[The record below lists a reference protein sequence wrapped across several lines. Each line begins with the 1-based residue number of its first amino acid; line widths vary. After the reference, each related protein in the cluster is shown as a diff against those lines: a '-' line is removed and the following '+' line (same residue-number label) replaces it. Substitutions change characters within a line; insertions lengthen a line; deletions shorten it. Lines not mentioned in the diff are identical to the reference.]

1 MIRTL
6 ENDQLRVQINDLGA
20 ELTEIYDK
28 TNDRQVLWNADPSYW
43 NRHAPVL
50 FPNVGRYYEN
60 KCLINGNTYHCGQHG
75 FARDMEFT
83 CTESSQTSVTHLV
96 TSSDSTRETYPFD
109 FRLLIT
115 HELSGR
121 DLTVRWTV
129 INEDSQTMYFT
140 IGGHPAFNVPAVP
153 GTSQD
158 QYYLT
163 FNHESEL
170 TCSLL
175 DLSHGTV
182 FEGKTYPLALEHGR
196 CHIKRELFDNDTL
209 VFDNGQVTR
218 AGIAFPDGTPYVEI
232 TCKGFPNFGI
242 WSAPDS
248 PFVCLEPWM
257 GRCDNTGFADELSS
271 KQYINTLAA
280 GETFKQFYTISVK

>member
-140 IGGHPAFNVPAVP
+140 IGGQPLMCLRFRVLPRISIILLLTMNQSLPAVSWTFP
-153 GTSQD
+153 TELYLREKPIRLLWNTDAVISKESFLTTILW
-158 QYYLT
+158 YLT
-163 FNHESEL
+163 
-170 TCSLL
+170 T
-175 DLSHGTV
+175 
-182 FEGKTYPLALEHGR
+182 GR
-196 CHIKRELFDNDTL
+196 
-209 VFDNGQVTR
+209 
-218 AGIAFPDGTPYVEI
+218 
-232 TCKGFPNFGI
+232 
-242 WSAPDS
+242 
-248 PFVCLEPWM
+248 
-257 GRCDNTGFADELSS
+257 
-271 KQYINTLAA
+271 
-280 GETFKQFYTISVK
+280 

>member
-257 GRCDNTGFADELSS
+257 GPVSYTHL
-271 KQYINTLAA
+271 TLP
-280 GETFKQFYTISVK
+280 TTPYV

>member
-1 MIRTL
+1 
-6 ENDQLRVQINDLGA
+6 
-20 ELTEIYDK
+20 
-28 TNDRQVLWNADPSYW
+28 
-43 NRHAPVL
+43 
-50 FPNVGRYYEN
+50 
-60 KCLINGNTYHCGQHG
+60 
-75 FARDMEFT
+75 MEFT

-163 FNHESEL
+163 FNHEQSLPAVSWTFPTEL
-170 TCSLL
+170 YLREKPIRLL
-175 DLSHGTV
+175 WNTDAVISKESFLT
-182 FEGKTYPLALEHGR
+182 TILWYLTTGR
-196 CHIKRELFDNDTL
+196 
-209 VFDNGQVTR
+209 
-218 AGIAFPDGTPYVEI
+218 
-232 TCKGFPNFGI
+232 
-242 WSAPDS
+242 
-248 PFVCLEPWM
+248 
-257 GRCDNTGFADELSS
+257 
-271 KQYINTLAA
+271 
-280 GETFKQFYTISVK
+280 

>member
-140 IGGHPAFNVPAVP
+140 IGGHPALLNVPAVSGVLP
-153 GTSQD
+153 RISIILLLTMNQSLPAVSWTFPTEL
-158 QYYLT
+158 YLR
-163 FNHESEL
+163 
-170 TCSLL
+170 
-175 DLSHGTV
+175 
-182 FEGKTYPLALEHGR
+182 GKTYPLALEHGR
-196 CHIKRELFDNDTL
+196 CHIKRELLTTIL
-209 VFDNGQVTR
+209 WYLT
-218 AGIAFPDGTPYVEI
+218 T
-232 TCKGFPNFGI
+232 
-242 WSAPDS
+242 
-248 PFVCLEPWM
+248 
-257 GRCDNTGFADELSS
+257 GR
-271 KQYINTLAA
+271 
-280 GETFKQFYTISVK
+280 

>member
-1 MIRTL
+1 MRI
-6 ENDQLRVQINDLGA
+6 LR
-20 ELTEIYDK
+20 
-28 TNDRQVLWNADPSYW
+28 P
-43 NRHAPVL
+43 
-50 FPNVGRYYEN
+50 
-60 KCLINGNTYHCGQHG
+60 
-75 FARDMEFT
+75 
-83 CTESSQTSVTHLV
+83 CT
-96 TSSDSTRETYPFD
+96 
-109 FRLLIT
+109 
-115 HELSGR
+115 
-121 DLTVRWTV
+121 
-129 INEDSQTMYFT
+129 FT

-271 KQYINTLAA
+271 KQDINTLAA

>member
-6 ENDQLRVQINDLGA
+6 ENDQLQVQINDLGA

-209 VFDNGQVTR
+209 VFDNGR
-218 AGIAFPDGTPYVEI
+218 
-232 TCKGFPNFGI
+232 
-242 WSAPDS
+242 
-248 PFVCLEPWM
+248 
-257 GRCDNTGFADELSS
+257 
-271 KQYINTLAA
+271 
-280 GETFKQFYTISVK
+280 

>member
-115 HELSGR
+115 IDQSDNTRWKRSCRHNPTR
-121 DLTVRWTV
+121 IPDLPDICPCYKTPVHDIPYIWK
-129 INEDSQTMYFT
+129 Q
-140 IGGHPAFNVPAVP
+140 
-153 GTSQD
+153 
-158 QYYLT
+158 
-163 FNHESEL
+163 
-170 TCSLL
+170 SLL
-175 DLSHGTV
+175 STASLCVPSLPSHI
-182 FEGKTYPLALEHGR
+182 R
-196 CHIKRELFDNDTL
+196 
-209 VFDNGQVTR
+209 Q
-218 AGIAFPDGTPYVEI
+218 
-232 TCKGFPNFGI
+232 
-242 WSAPDS
+242 
-248 PFVCLEPWM
+248 
-257 GRCDNTGFADELSS
+257 
-271 KQYINTLAA
+271 
-280 GETFKQFYTISVK
+280 